1 MQLRLWP
8 LLHDEIAGDI
18 AAGSA
23 VVAVALLDDTVA
35 DDGTRAAK
43 SPRCIRP

>member
-23 VVAVALLDDTVA
+23 VVAVAPLHETVA